1 MAAFILIVAGLLLVW
16 YLLQRRR
23 PKHNLDNYSSTET
36 DVRSGGDATAAADV
50 YAGGGGTFGG
60 AGASGDW
67 SVSESSGAGGGGGDG
82 GGGGGG
88 GGD

>member
-1 MAAFILIVAGLLLVW
+1 MTAFVLIVAGLVLVW

-23 PKHNLDNYSSTET
+23 ASHSLDHYSS
-36 DVRSGGDATAAADV
+36 ADV
-50 YAGGGGTFGG
+50 SSNGHASIADGSYAESGGTFGG

-67 SVSESSGAGGGGGDG
+67 SDSGSSGGDG
-82 GGGGGG
+82 GGGNGGGG